1 MTKYK
6 TYIEK
11 KNCAKFYQT
20 FEIYQGYM
28 QETSGKFDT
37 TFQGIAT
44 FTKTRTFSRL
54 QAKAL

>member
-11 KNCAKFYQT
+11 KFYQT
-20 FEIYQGYM
+20 FEIHQGYM

-37 TFQGIAT
+37 TFQGIIT